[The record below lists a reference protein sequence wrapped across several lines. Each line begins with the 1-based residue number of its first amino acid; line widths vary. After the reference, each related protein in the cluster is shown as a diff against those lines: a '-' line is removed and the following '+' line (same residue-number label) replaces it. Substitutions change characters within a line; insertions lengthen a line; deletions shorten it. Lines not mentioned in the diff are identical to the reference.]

1 MIGQYIAEDLVNM
14 KTGEIHAEAGE
25 EITEDLITNLRSLSY
40 KKIPIL
46 DIDHINIGAFLR
58 NTLAADKNSNQE
70 EALND
75 IYRVMRPGEPPTP
88 ETAGA
93 LFKGLFFDSERYDL
107 SAIGRVKM
115 NMRLQLECE
124 DTVRTLR
131 KEDILGVLDTLIGL
145 ARWSW

>member
-1 MIGQYIAEDLVNM
+1 MKKNAKSQDLLVSDEELIGQYIAEDLVNM

-25 EITEDLITNLRSLSY
+25 EITEDLIVKLRSLSY
-40 KKIPIL
+40 KKLPIL

-93 LFKGLFFDSERYDL
+93 CSTVCFSTANAMISR
-107 SAIGRVKM
+107 
-115 NMRLQLECE
+115 RL
-124 DTVRTLR
+124 V
-131 KEDILGVLDTLIGL
+131 
-145 ARWSW
+145 A